1 MKRTG
6 TYRIGAMTTT
16 VLLLELLTWALMI
29 PLGWILLNDF
39 PGFRFERQWVLWA
52 LLAGPVMCL
61 IHLIHVGWR
70 NRALNRFA
78 VQGTRERMVPGIS
91 GGRLTLRFLLFR
103 HGIGAVIIA
112 LAGPQFGAR
121 MEEVKA
127 EGIDVVVAVD
137 VSNSMDC
144 EDLRPSR
151 MEVARRS
158 LSQLIDRL
166 KGDRLGIVVFA
177 GDAFV
182 QLPITTDRSAARMF
196 TASVDTRTVGTQGTA
211 IGAAIELAMESFSA
225 ESAGSKAII
234 VITDG
239 ENHEDDAEGAARAA
253 AEAGIVVHTIGMGT
267 VQGGPIPIR
276 KNGQVQGFRK
286 DREGHTVVSVL
297 NEAMLQRI
305 AAAGNG
311 LYLRASNNSSGI
323 VELVDELRTMDTTET
338 GSYRF
343 TAHEDRFQIPLAV
356 GIFLIILGMTI
367 AEDRSRAVM
376 PRTIVP

>member
-1 MKRTG
+1 MSTRPP
-6 TYRIGAMTTT
+6 YRLSAIVGT
-16 VLLLELLTWALMI
+16 VLVIELLTWLVLLAA
-29 PLGWILLNDF
+29 GWFLLYDL
-39 PGFRFERQWVLWA
+39 PGFRFERPQFLWG
-52 LLAGPVMCL
+52 LLAGPLLVL
-61 IHLIHVGWR
+61 IHLLHMGWR
-70 NRALNRFA
+70 QRSLARFA
-78 VQGTRERMVPGIS
+78 SPLTRVRMVPGTS
-91 GGRLTLRFLLFR
+91 SLRTTLRFLLQR
-103 HGIGAVIIA
+103 HGLGLIIIA

-127 EGIDVVVAVD
+127 KGIDVVVAVD

-151 MEVARRS
+151 IDVARRS

-166 KGDRLGIVVFA
+166 QGDRLGIVVFA
-177 GDAFV
+177 GEAFV

-211 IGAAIELAMESFSA
+211 IGAAIQLAAQSFSPDA
-225 ESAGSKAII
+225 TGSRAII

-267 VQGGPIPIR
+267 EQGGPLPLKR
-276 KNGQVQGFRK
+276 TGQVQGFRK
-286 DREGHTVVSVL
+286 DRDGRTVVSVL
-297 NEAMLQRI
+297 NEDMLRRI

-311 LYLRASNNSSGI
+311 LYLRASNTSSGI
-323 VELVDELRTMDTTET
+323 TELVDQLRTMDTSET

-343 TAHEDRFQIPLAV
+343 TAHEDRYQLPLAL
-356 GIFLIILGMTI
+356 GIVLLVLGLTI
-367 AEDRSRAVM
+367 AEDRTRAAIDRSIL
-376 PRTIVP
+376 P